1 MGRNQLG
8 TNGPSLPPS
17 SLPPTVPDAFPSAPD
32 GCPVLSLDPSPSP
45 LLFIP
50 FLRPHKPP
58 LLTSSCT
65 VSQVMGAQ
73 AHVVAA
79 YWLSPGPPQRFRG
92 WGGWDLL
99 QITSQ
104 ALSVPHT
111 KSICSVFPRPKSPW
125 GESTM
130 SLSHFACKKNWRGRS
145 TDPKVRQA
153 WILPS
158 ELPLTGF
165 VFPCKQRL
173 LGTGSSVKM
182 ENTGIV
188 NTSLG
193 YGECKI
199 RC

>member
-130 SLSHFACKKNWRGRS
+130 SLSHFACKKTGEGGAQI
-145 TDPKVRQA
+145 PKSDR
-153 WILPS
+153 PGS
-158 ELPLTGF
+158 YPLSCHSLALY
-165 VFPCKQRL
+165 FPASKDFWERVPL
-173 LGTGSSVKM
+173 LKWKTQ
-182 ENTGIV
+182 E
-188 NTSLG
+188 
-193 YGECKI
+193 
-199 RC
+199 